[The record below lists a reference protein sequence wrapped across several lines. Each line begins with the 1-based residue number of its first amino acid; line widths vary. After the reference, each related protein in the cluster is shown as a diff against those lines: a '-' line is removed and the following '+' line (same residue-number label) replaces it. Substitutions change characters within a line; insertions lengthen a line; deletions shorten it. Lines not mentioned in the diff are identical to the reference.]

1 MRIKINGIDKTMKKN
16 TNLMKNLEIIN
27 ICIKNYRKVL
37 KIRFRIYQRKV
48 KEKLD

>member
-27 ICIKNYRKVL
+27 MYYRKVL
-37 KIRFRIYQRKV
+37 KIRFRIYQIKV